1 MKFINTMRR
10 FAISALILLIVVIL
24 EIAYF
29 GMHPKNSYYINNSDY
44 SVTAPFFAYF
54 SFIVSPTNLVFLG
67 IVFIISFMVVSNLIS
82 TKKKDY
88 KKAQIKQARK

>member
-1 MKFINTMRR
+1 MKSINTMRR
-10 FAISALILLIVVIL
+10 FAISVLILLIVVIL

-29 GMHPKNSYYINNSDY
+29 GMHPKNNYYMNNNDY

-54 SFIVSPTNLVFLG
+54 SFIVSPTNILFLV
-67 IVFIISFMVVSNLIS
+67 IVFIISFMVVSNMIS

-88 KKAQIKQARK
+88 KKAQIKQVRK

>member
-29 GMHPKNSYYINNSDY
+29 GMQTKNNYYINNSDY
-44 SVTAPFFAYF
+44 SVTAPFFVYF
-54 SFIVSPTNLVFLG
+54 SFIVSPTNLVFLV
-67 IVFIISFMVVSNLIS
+67 IAFIISFIVISNMIS

-88 KKAQIKQARK
+88 KKAQIKQVRK